1 MVALLVSIIAT
12 LEILFGQN
20 KKLLDGKGP
29 FSDNVAKIR
38 LDLHAHIPYS
48 RTDLMIKL
56 FQ

>member
-1 MVALLVSIIAT
+1 MVALLVSIIDT
-12 LEILFGQN
+12 LEIVFGQN

-38 LDLHAHIPYS
+38 LDIHAHIPYS